1 MRPLVPR
8 VIAEMLGSFML
19 VFFAAGAVVINSFPT
34 AQYGVFG
41 MAAAAAMAYAIAISA
56 TGPISGGHLNPAV
69 TIGMLV
75 IRKISPAEGFVYIVS
90 QLSGGLV
97 GAVAVKALVAP
108 NVGRVVGYGAL
119 QLHSTMTI
127 TTGIAL
133 EAILTFFLMS
143 AVMATM
149 AGKQPSKFA
158 GFAVGLTLIPAIIVG
173 GPLTGAALNPVR
185 AFSPAI
191 VAGSMQAQA
200 VWWIGPILG
209 AVVAAVLWNYVLLG
223 KEETAG

>member
-8 VIAEMLGSFML
+8 VIAEMLGTFML

-41 MAAAAAMAYAIAISA
+41 MAVATAVAYAIAISA

-75 IRKISPAEGFVYIVS
+75 IRKISPAEGFVYVVA

-108 NVGRVVGYGAL
+108 NVGRVVGYGTL
-119 QLHSTMTI
+119 GLHNTMTI

-149 AGKQPSKFA
+149 VGKQPSKFA
-158 GFAVGLTLIPAIIVG
+158 GFVVGLTLIPAIIVG

-209 AVVAAVLWNYVLLG
+209 AVLAAVLWNVVLLK
-223 KEETAG
+223 KEDAA

>member
-8 VIAEMLGSFML
+8 VIAEMLGTFML

-41 MAAAAAMAYAIAISA
+41 MAVATAIAYAIAISVTA
-56 TGPISGGHLNPAV
+56 PISGGHLNPAV
-69 TIGMLV
+69 TIGMLA
-75 IRKISPAEGFVYIVS
+75 IRKISPADGFVYIVA

-119 QLHSTMTI
+119 GLHNTMTL

-133 EAILTFFLMS
+133 EAVLTFFLMS

-149 AGKQPSKFA
+149 VGKQPSKFA
-158 GFAVGLTLIPAIIVG
+158 GFAVGLTLIPAIIVA
-173 GPLTGAALNPVR
+173 GPLTGGALNPAR

-191 VAGSMQAQA
+191 VAGNMQAQA
-200 VWWIGPILG
+200 VWWIGPIVG
-209 AVVAAVLWNYVLLG
+209 AVVAALLWNYVILA
-223 KEETAG
+223 KEETA